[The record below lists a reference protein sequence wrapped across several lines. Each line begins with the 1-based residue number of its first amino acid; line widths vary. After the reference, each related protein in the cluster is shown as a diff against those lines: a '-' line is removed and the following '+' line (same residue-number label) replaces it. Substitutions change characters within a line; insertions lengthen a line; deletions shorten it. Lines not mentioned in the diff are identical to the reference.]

1 MIFVNNVVA
10 IDVIIFCHCCCL
22 CPSWCSRRH
31 HCLCCQRKILNLF
44 DLAIPMRYHTW
55 YYNDL
60 WFLLLLLLLSSLTLL
75 SSDFKYL
82 RSCDSNEVSHLILQ
96 RFINAVIVVIVV
108 LVIVIIIVVICRYY
122 LDLLPCKIWRFPN
135 FRQEI
140 RQSHYR
146 NDPVKYDL
154 VWANN
159 L

>member
-1 MIFVNNVVA
+1 MIFVIFVFIITMIIIIIIIII
-10 IDVIIFCHCCCL
+10 IDVIV
-22 CPSWCSRRH
+22 
-31 HCLCCQRKILNLF
+31 
-44 DLAIPMRYHTW
+44 T
-55 YYNDL
+55 
-60 WFLLLLLLLSSLTLL
+60 
-75 SSDFKYL
+75 
-82 RSCDSNEVSHLILQ
+82 
-96 RFINAVIVVIVV
+96 VVVD
-108 LVIVIIIVVICRYY
+108 VIVIIIVVICRYY